1 LSDLFSLPVSEGS
14 IDNILEEMSKKS
26 ELAYQEIQSRIA
38 ESTVVG
44 ADETGCRVNG
54 KKHWFH
60 VWQNKFL
67 TFIVA
72 FKSRGHAVIEEYFP
86 GSFLYYVSDC
96 WASQLKTKAL
106 HHQLCV
112 AHLLRELLNFEK
124 ALKNEWCIRLKDLF
138 HRAIEIKK
146 ALTAQDYRQPP
157 KEVRAINDEL
167 DELLKVDI
175 SGFHTKLQALVTR
188 LIKNRES
195 ILTFLT
201 HPDVP
206 YDNNGSERAIR
217 MVKVKTKVS
226 GQFRNKE
233 GKGAD
238 RFARIRSVIDT
249 TIKNGQEV
257 YPTLLCLA
265 KC

>member
-1 LSDLFSLPVSEGS
+1 MKEMITIPRSEYERMKAEFAELRSLVQQLTEEIALLKNGRNSKTSSTDPSHDIGRSNLVNLRSKSDRKSGGQTGHSGHTLLMKETPDAIIEHVSERCSGCGT
-14 IDNILEEMSKKS
+14 NLE
-26 ELAYQEIQSRIA
+26 A
-38 ESTVVG
+38 V
-44 ADETGCRVNG
+44 TGGVNG
-54 KKHWFH
+54 KKH
-60 VWQNKFL
+60 
-67 TFIVA
+67 
-72 FKSRGHAVIEEYFP
+72 
-86 GSFLYYVSDC
+86 
-96 WASQLKTKAL
+96 
-106 HHQLCV
+106 
-112 AHLLRELLNFEK
+112 EK
-124 ALKNEWCIRLKDLF
+124 ALTNEWSILMKDLF
-138 HRAIEIKK
+138 HRAIELKK
-146 ALTAQDYRQPP
+146 RLTAQDYRHPP

-175 SGFHTKLQALVTR
+175 SGFHIKLQAFVTR

-238 RFARIRSVIDT
+238 RFARIRSVIGT
-249 TIKNGQEV
+249 TIKNGQNV
-257 YPTLLCLA
+257 YPALLCLA